1 MVCGHI
7 LISTE
12 LGEALNVAKKVAKI
26 DGITSSCAVTGGV
39 DVIAHFEV
47 ENLEAIG
54 PLVAEKVHEI
64 EGVSDTQ
71 TAICVTCHGE
81 SCSCA

>member
-12 LGEALNVAKKVAKI
+12 LGEALNVAKKVAKV
-26 DGITSSCAVTGGV
+26 DGIESACAVTGGV

-47 ENLEAIG
+47 ESLADIG
-54 PLVAEKVHEI
+54 TLVAEKVHEI
-64 EGVSDTQ
+64 EGVTDTQ

-81 SCSCA
+81 TCSCA